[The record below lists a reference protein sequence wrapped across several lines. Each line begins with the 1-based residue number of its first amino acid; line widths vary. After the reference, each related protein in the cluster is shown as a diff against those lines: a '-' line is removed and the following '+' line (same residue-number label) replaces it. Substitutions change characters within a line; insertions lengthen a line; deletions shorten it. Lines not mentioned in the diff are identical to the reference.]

1 VYPNIVY
8 NGTKQTLKFFNTT
21 GREVKTGFTVS
32 VIMSQWTWLPLCCSP
47 RLLHGILMYLGR
59 SGVQAARRLRSCCL
73 AALQLSSRPCV
84 QHTPSARSSLLSGEA
99 NTYDILVLL
108 LPRKSQVHVKTF
120 STDLVYN
127 GLQVVMGMDSHQ
139 CKATF
144 SANGKTFSKAG
155 EYSCGLW

>member
-1 VYPNIVY
+1 MDMAA
-8 NGTKQTLKFFNTT
+8 TLLQSSNLAWNFSVSGPFWYASGATT
-21 GREVKTGFTVS
+21 QV
-32 VIMSQWTWLPLCCSP
+32 
-47 RLLHGILMYLGR
+47 LLFG
-59 SGVQAARRLRSCCL
+59 SL
-73 AALQLSSRPCV
+73 AIELKAV

-99 NTYDILVLL
+99 GTYDILVLL